1 MAIPAI
7 AAAVAAKK
15 AIERVVDVTYEL
27 GKAQFGRQ
35 IQHWKA
41 KSKIDGIYKKI
52 KNVRK
57 VKTIWQVEKEIDLSQ
72 FYYPSKVRIG
82 DKRKTID
89 DLSDFDY
96 DGNIVVRGTIGRGKS
111 IFFRFLTSQ
120 ELLKGK
126 AIPLFVELRRVKKDQ
141 TLSAQLLQ
149 ELKSLGL
156 EMNEETLLFLA
167 KAGKIIL
174 FLDAFD
180 EVKESQRSDLISEIE
195 HFAKSYE
202 SLRMLISSRP
212 NSGIEASPFF
222 RVFELCGLENNE
234 YEQVIAKM
242 AHDEKTASEIVKGV
256 RRAEGRIAQLLTT
269 PLMVALLML
278 RYRVDQS
285 IPENAIAFYGDLFN
299 LLLLRHDKTKAGYV
313 RTRKSQVG
321 DAALLEIFNG
331 ICYLTRK
338 GGQGAFTLNE
348 LHKYAKD
355 AVTIADQRCS
365 ADKVVAD
372 IIEITCLIIEEG
384 GECKFIHRSLQ
395 EYHAACFIKEQP
407 DDSVAKFY
415 KAARSFFQPWEQ
427 ELEFL
432 SMIDKYRFFK
442 FFLIPDIH
450 AALGLGYEPVPIQ
463 WEPSRSQVATLIQ
476 GVSIGFNKA
485 TQRKINL
492 VSTIYEPRHG
502 WSLVRIARPK
512 FAHALFNLDY
522 SSLTNELRRKDSPLQ
537 AKVVRERPHG
547 ERADY
552 DYEIK
557 VSDVLESG
565 LMASDICGV
574 AGGALQLLHKELLES
589 RRSVEHV
596 EATKSIFDF

>member
-1 MAIPAI
+1 MAITAI
-7 AAAVAAKK
+7 ATAAVAKK
-15 AIERVVDVTYEL
+15 ALENVVDDAYQL
-27 GKAQFGRQ
+27 GKAQMKSKIKR
-35 IQHWKA
+35 WKA
-41 KSKIDGIYKKI
+41 KGKIEGIYKKI

-57 VKTIWQVEKEIDLSQ
+57 VKTIWQVEKEVDLSQ
-72 FYYPSKVRIG
+72 FYYPSKVMIG
-82 DKRKTID
+82 NKRKTID

-96 DGNIVVRGTIGRGKS
+96 DGNIVIKGTIGQGKS
-111 IFFRFLTSQ
+111 IFFRFLTS
-120 ELLKGK
+120 EEMLKGK

-141 TLSAQLLQ
+141 TLSAHLLQ

-156 EMNEETLLFLA
+156 EMDEETFLFLA

-180 EVKESQRSDLISEIE
+180 EVKETQRNDLISEIE

-202 SLRMLISSRP
+202 NLRMLISSRP

-222 RVFELCGLENNE
+222 RVFELCALEGKE

-256 RRAEGRIAQLLTT
+256 RHGEGRIAQLLTT

-285 IPENAIAFYGDLFN
+285 IPENAIGFYGDLFN
-299 LLLLRHDKTKAGYV
+299 LLLLRHDKTKAGYM
-313 RTRKSQVG
+313 RTRKSRVG

-338 GGQGAFTLNE
+338 AGQGAFTLNE
-348 LHKYAKD
+348 LHKYAKE
-355 AVTIADQRCS
+355 AIKIADQRCP

-407 DDSVAKFY
+407 DNSVANFY
-415 KAARSFFQPWEQ
+415 KAMQPHFTPWEQ

-442 FFLIPDIH
+442 FFLIPDIL
-450 AALGLGYEPVPIQ
+450 ATLGLGYESVTTE
-463 WEPSRSQVATLIQ
+463 WEPSRSQVAALIE
-476 GVSIGFNKA
+476 GISSISFNKLA
-485 TQRKINL
+485 QRRISFITIISKKSSWSL
-492 VSTIYEPRHG
+492 STIT
-502 WSLVRIARPK
+502 RPK
-512 FAHALFNLDY
+512 FAHDLFKLDY
-522 SSLTNELRRKDSPLQ
+522 SSVTNELHRKDSHLRS
-537 AKVVRERPHG
+537 KVSRKR
-547 ERADY
+547 RY
-552 DYEIK
+552 YEIL
-557 VSDVLESG
+557 VSDILESC

-574 AGGALQLLHKELLES
+574 ASVALQALHKQLLES
-589 RRSVEHV
+589 KRYVEHV
-596 EATKSIFDF
+596 EATKSVFDF